1 MTGYTKGPCRPRKS
15 GRQGMKRFMGVAL
28 AVVGLFGLA
37 AFITAAIASIAKD
50 GPDLSHVVFF
60 AGLLFGLLAA
70 VKK

>member
-1 MTGYTKGPCRPRKS
+1 MMQFVK
-15 GRQGMKRFMGVAL
+15 VAL
-28 AVVGLFGLA
+28 IGVGLVFLSSLIVG
-37 AFITAAIASIAKD
+37 AIASIAKD